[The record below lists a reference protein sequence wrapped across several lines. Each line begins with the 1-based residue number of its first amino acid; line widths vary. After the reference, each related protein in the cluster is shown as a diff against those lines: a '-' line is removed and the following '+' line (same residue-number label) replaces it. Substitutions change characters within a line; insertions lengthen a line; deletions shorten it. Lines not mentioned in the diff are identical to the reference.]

1 MQHNQAPSQ
10 DDGRRSRFAFD
21 HPSAFGSFR
30 ESSLPAALR
39 DRAASQ
45 PPRGLTE
52 TLSARP
58 DSASRRFESPFGA
71 PGTPPPLSAATVGP
85 GSVWSPARHAS
96 FHMNHPASPAS
107 TTGVGAF
114 PSNSRTAAMRSL
126 SFSTSSDLPSRLQ
139 SFMRDSFPSTFED
152 DEDEYD
158 VLTEFNGLGNPDLT
172 THPAYN
178 RQPAHIH
185 TMSMSGTRDYTH
197 PLRGTRAAALAAADN
212 SSRSRS
218 QSLAATNRRQLPG
231 GMASSMSNTLPSRGS
246 ASLMQD
252 WGDLSGSSAMNSGA
266 RTIPATNR
274 AQGSNPTDLSN
285 MSPFVRDLDGILR
298 DDLNGLGSGIL
309 KDYWGIAGRED
320 GGGSGT
326 TSRRHSVSVVQPRT
340 RRSSTVAGF
349 SGNGL
354 VLGTAVEDGDD
365 TSPPMRNMD
374 GRRMVGGGRTAGLGG
389 GYSGAGP
396 FATGRF
402 GSGLGR
408 STIADDEL
416 ADDLNSLSL
425 SQDLQTLSQAGAPSR
440 VHPSSLPAYGLGQQA
455 QLSQSPG
462 ERITPT
468 NGDYRTIQPASPSV
482 RHPLSAGTG
491 MGDGFASQQLY
502 GDTRRPSASPNQF
515 ARRAVSRERDSSLA
529 GIGEEEGFSSRLPSG
544 TSQAAFRQMLEQQ
557 QAAQWGGTEVQQTR
571 QGLAPGG
578 NRLPSPTSQRAQALG
593 AGGPTSPSYFN
604 STTAA
609 SVANRSPYGYTSTTS
624 PSAQPISAVANA
636 GRSGSLAG
644 AGPGSLSHIQ
654 TNVGGQPGGGK
665 YAQSKSPVDRFHAQ
679 HQLGQM
685 HQAPS
690 SAQSPTSASNP
701 ALNDLGRGVPLHR
714 IASSTPMFIVE
725 FKAGRSDI
733 FFCNEPALAESLSVG
748 DLVIVEADRGKDLG
762 TITRAGITGE
772 DVETFQRMQ
781 LQSQMAGEGGEEMI
795 SPVRTFGKE
804 IMPKRLYGKA
814 TQTDVDLLPAKAQD
828 EAKALQLCQGKVRAK
843 KLPMEVVEAE
853 YQWDRRKLT
862 FYFVSDRRIDFRELV
877 RELFR
882 LYKTRIWMACLQGPS
897 GSES

>member
-1 MQHNQAPSQ
+1 
-10 DDGRRSRFAFD
+10 
-21 HPSAFGSFR
+21 
-30 ESSLPAALR
+30 
-39 DRAASQ
+39 
-45 PPRGLTE
+45 
-52 TLSARP
+52 
-58 DSASRRFESPFGA
+58 
-71 PGTPPPLSAATVGP
+71 
-85 GSVWSPARHAS
+85 
-96 FHMNHPASPAS
+96 
-107 TTGVGAF
+107 
-114 PSNSRTAAMRSL
+114 
-126 SFSTSSDLPSRLQ
+126 
-139 SFMRDSFPSTFED
+139 MRDSFPSTFED

-158 VLTEFNGLGNPDLT
+158 VLTDISVLGNPDAT
-172 THPAYN
+172 AHPAYN

-185 TMSMSGTRDYTH
+185 SMSMSGARDYTH

-231 GMASSMSNTLPSRGS
+231 AMASSLSNTLPRGS
-246 ASLMQD
+246 ASLLQD
-252 WGDLSGSSAMNSGA
+252 WGDLSGSSGMNSGA
-266 RTIPATNR
+266 RSIPATNR
-274 AQGSNPTDLSN
+274 AQGANPTDLSN

-309 KDYWGIAGRED
+309 RDYWSGITGRED

-354 VLGTAVEDGDD
+354 VLGTAVEDEDD

-374 GRRMVGGGRTAGLGG
+374 SRRMVGSGRTAGLGG

-402 GSGLGR
+402 ASGLG
-408 STIADDEL
+408 TGAIADDEL
-416 ADDLNSLSL
+416 VDDLSSLSL
-425 SQDLQTLSQAGAPSR
+425 SQDLQTLSHAGVASR
-440 VHPSSLPAYGLGQQA
+440 VHPSSLPVYGLGQQA

-462 ERITPT
+462 ERIAPT
-468 NGDYRTIQPASPSV
+468 NGDHRAMQPASPSV
-482 RHPLSAGTG
+482 RHPLSAGTA
-491 MGDGFASQQLY
+491 MGDGFAAQQLY

-515 ARRAVSRERDSSLA
+515 ARRAVSRERDLGLA
-529 GIGEEEGFSSRLPSG
+529 GIGEEDGFSSRLPPG

-557 QAAQWGGTEVQQTR
+557 QAAQWGPTEVQQTR

-593 AGGPTSPSYFN
+593 GGPTNTGYFN
-604 STTAA
+604 STNAA
-609 SVANRSPYGYTSTTS
+609 SGANRSPYSYSSTTS
-624 PSAQPISAVANA
+624 PSAQPVSAVTNA
-636 GRSGSLAG
+636 GRSGSLG
-644 AGPGSLSHIQ
+644 TGPGSLSQIQ
-654 TNVGGQPGGGK
+654 TNVGGQTGGGK
-665 YAQSKSPVDRFHAQ
+665 FSQSKSPVDRFHAQ
-679 HQLGQM
+679 HQLGQI
-685 HQAPS
+685 HQGPA

-701 ALNDLGRGVPLHR
+701 TLNDLGRGIPLHR

-733 FFCNEPALAESLSVG
+733 FFCTEPGLAESLSVG

-781 LQSQMAGEGGEEMI
+781 LQSQMAGEGGEEMT

-814 TQTDVDLLPAKAQD
+814 TQVDVDMLAAKAQD

>member
-1 MQHNQAPSQ
+1 
-10 DDGRRSRFAFD
+10 
-21 HPSAFGSFR
+21 
-30 ESSLPAALR
+30 
-39 DRAASQ
+39 
-45 PPRGLTE
+45 
-52 TLSARP
+52 
-58 DSASRRFESPFGA
+58 
-71 PGTPPPLSAATVGP
+71 
-85 GSVWSPARHAS
+85 
-96 FHMNHPASPAS
+96 
-107 TTGVGAF
+107 
-114 PSNSRTAAMRSL
+114 MRSL

-139 SFMRDSFPSTFED
+139 SFMARDSFPSTFED

-158 VLTEFNGLGNPDLT
+158 VLTDINGLGNTDVT
-172 THPAYN
+172 AHSAYN

-185 TMSMSGTRDYTH
+185 SMSMSGARDYTH

-218 QSLAATNRRQLPG
+218 QSLAATSRRQLPG
-231 GMASSMSNTLPSRGS
+231 GMASSYSNTLPTRGS
-246 ASLMQD
+246 ASLLQD
-252 WGDLSGSSAMNSGA
+252 WGDLSGSATLPSGA
-266 RTIPATNR
+266 RSIPATNH
-274 AQGSNPTDLSN
+274 AQGTNPTDLSN
-285 MSPFVRDLDGILR
+285 MSPFVRDLDQILLR

-309 KDYWGIAGRED
+309 RDYWSGLAGGED

-340 RRSSTVAGF
+340 RRSSAVAGF

-354 VLGTAVEDGDD
+354 VLGTAVEDEDD

-374 GRRMVGGGRTAGLGG
+374 SRRIVGGSRTVGLGG
-389 GYSGAGP
+389 GYSGAGA

-402 GSGLGR
+402 GSGMGR
-408 STIADDEL
+408 SAIADDEL

-425 SQDLQTLSQAGAPSR
+425 SQDLHTLSQAGVASR
-440 VHPSSLPAYGLGQQA
+440 VQPSSLPVYGLGHHA

-462 ERITPT
+462 ERIAPT
-468 NGDYRTIQPASPSV
+468 NGDHRTIQPASPSI
-482 RHPLSAGTG
+482 RHPLSAGTAI
-491 MGDGFASQQLY
+491 GDGFAAQQLY
-502 GDTRRPSASPNQF
+502 GEMRRPSASPNQF
-515 ARRAVSRERDSSLA
+515 ARRAVSRERDSGLA
-529 GIGEEEGFSSRLPSG
+529 GIGEEDGFNSRLPSG

-593 AGGPTSPSYFN
+593 VGGPTSPGYFN
-604 STTAA
+604 STIPA
-609 SVANRSPYGYTSTTS
+609 SGANRNSYGYNSTS
-624 PSAQPISAVANA
+624 PSAQPISAVANT
-636 GRSGSLAG
+636 GRPGGLAG
-644 AGPGSLSHIQ
+644 AAPGALSHIQ
-654 TNVGGQPGGGK
+654 TNVGGQAGGGK
-665 YAQSKSPVDRFHAQ
+665 YPQPKSPVDRFHAQ
-679 HQLGQM
+679 HQLGQI

-701 ALNDLGRGVPLHR
+701 SLNDLGRGVPLHR

-733 FFCNEPALAESLSVG
+733 FFCNEAALAEALSVG

-762 TITRAGITGE
+762 TITRAGITSE

-781 LQSQMAGEGGEEMI
+781 MQSQMAGEGGEEMT

-814 TQTDVDLLPAKAQD
+814 TQADVDLLPAKAQD
-828 EAKALQLCQGKVRAK
+828 EAKALQLCQSKVRAK

>member
-1 MQHNQAPSQ
+1 
-10 DDGRRSRFAFD
+10 
-21 HPSAFGSFR
+21 
-30 ESSLPAALR
+30 
-39 DRAASQ
+39 
-45 PPRGLTE
+45 
-52 TLSARP
+52 
-58 DSASRRFESPFGA
+58 
-71 PGTPPPLSAATVGP
+71 
-85 GSVWSPARHAS
+85 
-96 FHMNHPASPAS
+96 
-107 TTGVGAF
+107 
-114 PSNSRTAAMRSL
+114 
-126 SFSTSSDLPSRLQ
+126 
-139 SFMRDSFPSTFED
+139 MRDSFPSTFED

-158 VLTEFNGLGNPDLT
+158 VLTDIGGLGNADMSSQS
-172 THPAYN
+172 AYN
-178 RQPAHIH
+178 RQAAHIH
-185 TMSMSGTRDYTH
+185 SMSMSGARDYTH

-218 QSLAATNRRQLPG
+218 QSLAATNRRQLPV
-231 GMASSMSNTLPSRGS
+231 GMASSMSNTLPTRGS

-252 WGDLSGSSAMNSGA
+252 WGDLSGSSTVSSGG

-274 AQGSNPTDLSN
+274 GQGTNPADLSN
-285 MSPFVRDLDGILR
+285 MSPFVRDLDQILR

-309 KDYWGIAGRED
+309 RDYWIGGRDD

-354 VLGTAVEDGDD
+354 VLGTAIEDEDD

-374 GRRMVGGGRTAGLGG
+374 SRRTVGGSRTAGLGG
-389 GYSGAGP
+389 GYGGAGP

-402 GSGLGR
+402 AGGLGSG
-408 STIADDEL
+408 IADDEL

-425 SQDLQTLSQAGAPSR
+425 SQDLQALSHGGVASR
-440 VHPSSLPAYGLGQQA
+440 VHPASLPVYGLGQQA
-455 QLSQSPG
+455 QLSQSPR
-462 ERITPT
+462 ERLTTT
-468 NGDYRTIQPASPSV
+468 NGDNRSIQPSSPSV

-491 MGDGFASQQLY
+491 VGDAFATQQLY
-502 GDTRRPSASPNQF
+502 GDVRRPSASPNQF
-515 ARRAVSRERDSSLA
+515 ARRAVSRERDGSLA
-529 GIGEEEGFSSRLPSG
+529 GIGEEEGYGGRLPSG
-544 TSQAAFRQMLEQQ
+544 SSQAAFRQMLEQQ
-557 QAAQWGGTEVQQTR
+557 QAAQWGGGAEVHQTR
-571 QGLAPGG
+571 QNLAPGG

-593 AGGPTSPSYFN
+593 TGPGYFGSAGATSG
-604 STTAA
+604 
-609 SVANRSPYGYTSTTS
+609 ANRTSYGYSSNTS
-624 PSAQPISAVANA
+624 PSAQTASPVSNV
-636 GRSGSLAG
+636 GRPGGL
-644 AGPGSLSHIQ
+644 AGPGPGALSHIQ
-654 TNVGGQPGGGK
+654 TNVGGQTGGGK
-665 YAQSKSPVDRFHAQ
+665 YPQPKSPIDRFHAQ
-679 HQLGQM
+679 QLGQL

-690 SAQSPTSASNP
+690 SAQSPASATNP
-701 ALNDLGRGVPLHR
+701 SLNDLGRGVPLHR

-725 FKAGRSDI
+725 FKASRSDI
-733 FFCNEPALAESLSVG
+733 FFCNEPGLAEALAVG

-781 LQSQMAGEGGEEMI
+781 MQSQMAGENGEEVI
-795 SPVRTFGKE
+795 NPVRTFGKE

-814 TQTDVDLLPAKAQD
+814 TPVDIELLAAKAQD